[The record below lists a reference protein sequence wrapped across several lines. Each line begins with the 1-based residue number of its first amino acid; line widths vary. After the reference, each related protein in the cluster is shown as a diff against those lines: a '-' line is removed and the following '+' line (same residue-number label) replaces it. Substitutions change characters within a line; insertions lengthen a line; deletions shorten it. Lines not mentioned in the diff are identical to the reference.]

1 MALNGSSVDL
11 TCLQKKQSINIMS
24 MINDYNNRQLVPRL
38 LPFRTANIL
47 SLNINASKNNIFNTN
62 AFELKNY
69 HRLKTEWKIEKNII
83 LAIQI
88 LIYEIIHDS
97 LTVSFE
103 LIDYLKN
110 RKQQLNHIE
119 NEILSLACHKKKN
132 DTMQI
137 PQYSSVHDI
146 KTIIRNL
153 KEENRINQLNPFQW
167 CDLGFYYT
175 KMGLKEKAK
184 KAFLIAINLN
194 NSNRYVVRSVARFF
208 LHIGDIEFAHKI
220 LTDSPR
226 IKIDVGLISAEIA
239 FSELMGKKSKFIDQ
253 GVGLKDDKNIS
264 IMEKNELLAQIAT
277 LEYLHGK
284 NSKGRKLVEEC
295 LISPNENSLAQFAFL
310 EKKNIIDPIYAIN
323 SVIFQY
329 EALARNYFADAE
341 FQKSFENAKAWYD
354 FQPFSNRPATLA
366 VYIASAVLD
375 NYREAIDIAETA
387 LKITPSSFLLKNN
400 LAYAYAKNDQITEA
414 VRVLKRINKSEIDD
428 YDKAVLNATTG
439 FIAFKLGN
447 ANSAKIGY
455 NEAIKYFRLIK
466 DDISLARALYNYS
479 NVLESINK
487 VDSINILREVAELS
501 QKNSIVELNYLLKNK
516 MIHFGDV

>member
-1 MALNGSSVDL
+1 
-11 TCLQKKQSINIMS
+11 

-47 SLNINASKNNIFNTN
+47 SLNINASKDNIFSMN
-62 AFELKNY
+62 AFEMKNY
-69 HRLKTEWKIEKNII
+69 HKLKTEWKVEKNII
-83 LAIQI
+83 LATQI
-88 LIYEIIHDS
+88 LIYEIIHNP

-103 LIDYLKN
+103 VIDYLKN
-110 RKQQLNHIE
+110 RKSQLTHIE
-119 NEILSLACHKKKN
+119 NEILSLACHKKES
-132 DTMQI
+132 DIMQMS
-137 PQYSSVHDI
+137 QYSSTTDI
-146 KTIIRNL
+146 KSIIRTL

-175 KMGLKEKAK
+175 KMGLKGKAK

-208 LHIGDIEFAHKI
+208 LHIGDIEVAHKI
-220 LTDSPR
+220 LIDSPR

-239 FSELMGKKSKFIDQ
+239 FSELMGKKSKFVDQ
-253 GVGLKDDKNIS
+253 GIRLKDEKNIS

-277 LEYLHGK
+277 LEYSYGK
-284 NSKGRKLVEEC
+284 NSKGKKLVEEC

-310 EKKNIIDPIYAIN
+310 EKKNIIDPI
-323 SVIFQY
+323 SVANLVVFQY

-341 FQKSFENAKAWYD
+341 FKKAFENAKAWYD
-354 FQPFSNRPATLA
+354 FQPFSNRPATFA
-366 VYIASAVLD
+366 VYIASAVLG
-375 NYREAIDIAETA
+375 NYKEAIDIAEEA

-400 LAYAYAKNDQITEA
+400 LAYAYAKNDQVDEA
-414 VRVLKRINKSEIDD
+414 VRVLKRINKNEISD

-439 FIAFKLGN
+439 FVAFKLDD
-447 ANSAKIGY
+447 ADSAKVGY
-455 NEAIKYFRLIK
+455 DEAIKYFRLTK

-487 VDSINILREVAELS
+487 VDSINALKEVAELS
-501 QKNSIVELNYLLKNK
+501 RKNSIVELNYLVKNK
-516 MIHFGDV
+516 MIYSGDI

>member
-1 MALNGSSVDL
+1 
-11 TCLQKKQSINIMS
+11 

-38 LPFRTANIL
+38 LPFGTANL
-47 SLNINASKNNIFNTN
+47 LLLNINASKDNMLNTN

-69 HRLKTEWKIEKNII
+69 YKLKTEWKIEKNII

-103 LIDYLKN
+103 LIDYLEK
-110 RKQQLNHIE
+110 RKRQLNHIE
-119 NEILSLACHKKKN
+119 NEILFLAYHKGGDNIIK
-132 DTMQI
+132 M
-137 PQYSSVHDI
+137 PQHSSATDI
-146 KTIIRNL
+146 KTIIRDI

-175 KMGLKEKAK
+175 KIGLKEKAK

-239 FSELMGKKSKFIDQ
+239 FSEIMGKKSKFIDQ
-253 GVGLKDDKNIS
+253 GIRLKDDKNIS
-264 IMEKNELLAQIAT
+264 IMEKNELLAQFAT
-277 LEYLHGK
+277 LEYCYGK
-284 NSKGRKLVEEC
+284 DSKGKKLVEEC

-310 EKKNIIDPIYAIN
+310 EKKNILDPIYVAN
-323 SVIFQY
+323 SVVFQY

-375 NYREAIDIAETA
+375 NYKEAIDIAETA

-400 LAYAYAKNDQITEA
+400 LAYAYAKNDQIDEA
-414 VRVLKRINKSEIDD
+414 VRVLRRINKNEIDE

-439 FIAFKLGN
+439 FIAFKLGDV
-447 ANSAKIGY
+447 NSAKIGY
-455 NEAIKYFRLIK
+455 DEAIKYFRLIK

-479 NVLESINK
+479 NVLENFNK
-487 VDSINILREVAELS
+487 VDSINALREVAKLS
-501 QKNSIVELNYLLKNK
+501 QKHSIVELNYLLKNK
-516 MIHFGDV
+516 TIYLENT